1 MAINNNVQNVK
12 FLRNAA
18 LFDTREEAIA
28 ALNTNKSLGLDGS
41 AILARYSGATAT
53 DVKTLVGFIWNSG
66 EDYTVTIFD
75 IEGASAD
82 VEALRTEINNKL
94 GTGVTSAN
102 TATAQFAALSGN
114 NESTSAETSVEGAKR
129 YADDLISTLD
139 YDDTAVN
146 GSYVSQVTEVD
157 GVIAVQRVALPDAS
171 SVSGE
176 SKVVV
181 DVTQDKGQI
190 TATAANLTGVKLDG
204 YEEAAATGNVA
215 STDTLGEALGK
226 LQKTIHEMDKNA
238 DAVAGQVVTTVS
250 EADGVVSETKANVKD
265 LQLVGYVKDT
275 TATGDVASTDTINA
289 ALSKLEN
296 KAAAITIDNEDGSI
310 TVTTGA
316 SGTDIELH
324 IKTGEHVL
332 AVDANGDGVYTDI
345 KLSSVTP
352 SSTAV
357 KEEYALVGTDGSVL
371 GDKVKIY
378 KDSHIVSIT
387 YITDS
392 GDTHYQNLKYVYI
405 DDSGNTQTEYVD
417 ISSLVLEAEF
427 ASGVTITDHVA
438 HGVVDPTSEKD
449 SQTTPVSFLTVGADG
464 FKVSGIKDEIDRK
477 IGALDVTGDTAVAGQ
492 YVSAI
497 EETDGIVAVK
507 TRANVS
513 EAVLNNYT
521 KGTDAT
527 AVASTDTVNQ
537 AISKLENQVDAV
549 DGLVDGLSAKTFT
562 VATSSNASIAT
573 TVTAAADGTK
583 SVDLITDAD
592 KIKMSGFTST
602 GESLSAI
609 TTDDSIA
616 TAFEKAEA
624 AIDAAK
630 AASSTVVAEGT
641 DAGDNMTITSSTD
654 PDDGHVTYTI
664 NLSDVASASAL
675 TDEISHRKTVDGID
689 GDAYTANSNTNYI
702 STATS
707 LNNADVLLDAAI
719 DGIADNYVSAATMNG
734 SGVTKSDNT
743 LAFTATAS
751 ASAGTASVTNA
762 AIAID
767 TDANGGLTFA
777 LDTLDCGTY

>member
-1 MAINNNVQNVK
+1 MAVNNNNVKNVK
-12 FLRNAA
+12 FLRNAT
-18 LFDTREEAIA
+18 LFESRDAARA
-28 ALNTNKSLGLDGS
+28 ALEANKGLGIDGS
-41 AILARYSGATAT
+41 ALLARYSGATAT
-53 DVKTLVGFIWNSG
+53 DVKTLMGLVWDNGTNK
-66 EDYTVTIFD
+66 TVTIFD
-75 IEGASAD
+75 VEGASAD

-94 GTGVTSAN
+94 GTGVTSGN
-102 TATAQFAALSGN
+102 TATAQFEALSGTAQDTSA
-114 NESTSAETSVEGAKR
+114 STSVAGAKA

-139 YDDTAVN
+139 YGDTAVT

-171 SVSGE
+171 SVSGA
-176 SKVVV
+176 SKVVI

-204 YEEAAATGNVA
+204 YQEASATGNVA

-226 LQKTIHEMDKNA
+226 LQKNIHEMDKAA

-250 EADGVVSETKANVKD
+250 EVDGVVDETKANVKD
-265 LQLVGYVKDT
+265 LQLGGYEKDT
-275 TATGDVASTDTINA
+275 TATGDIASTDTINV

-296 KAAAITIDNEDGSI
+296 KSNAITIANADGSI
-310 TVTTGA
+310 NVTTA
-316 SGTDIELH
+316 TTGTDVNVN
-324 IKTGEHVL
+324 IKSGEHVL
-332 AVDANGDGVYTDI
+332 AKDGNAGLYTNI
-345 KLSSVTP
+345 ALSSITP
-352 SSTAV
+352 SSTTV
-357 KEEYALVGTDGSVL
+357 KEEYQLTATDGTKL
-371 GDKVKIY
+371 GDSIKIY
-378 KDSHIVSIT
+378 KDSHIVSIN
-387 YITDS
+387 YITDPS
-392 GDTHYQNLKYVYI
+392 DEHYQNLEYVYL
-405 DDSGNTQTEYVD
+405 DVSGDTKTEYVD
-417 ISSLVLEAEF
+417 MSTLVLEAEF
-427 ASGVTITDHVA
+427 ESGVTVNA
-438 HGVVDPTSEKD
+438 AGVVHGVVDPASEA
-449 SQTTPVSFLTVGADG
+449 FLTVGADG
-464 FKVSGIKDEIDRK
+464 FRLSGVQEAIDAKVA
-477 IGALDVTGDTAVAGQ
+477 ALDVTGDTAVAGQ
-492 YVSAI
+492 YVAAI

-527 AVASTDTVNQ
+527 AVAATDTVNQ
-537 AISKLENQVDAV
+537 AISKLENQVDTV

-573 TVTAAADGTK
+573 AVTAAADGTK

-630 AASSTVVAEGT
+630 AASSTEVVEGT
-641 DAGDNMTITSSTD
+641 DAGNNMTITPSTSQT
-654 PDDGHVTYTI
+654 DGHVTYTI
-664 NLSDVASASAL
+664 NLSDVASDNAL
-675 TDEISHRKTVDGID
+675 TEEIAHRKAVDGIN

-702 STATS
+702 STATD
-707 LNNADVLLDAAI
+707 LNNADVLLDAALNNV
-719 DGIADNYVSAATMNG
+719 ASNYVSGATMNG
-734 SGVTKSDNT
+734 SAVTKSDNT

-751 ASAGTASVTNA
+751 ASAGNASVTNA